1 MKHLIAL
8 STLLFA
14 LNASA
19 ECPSS
24 VPTKMPRIPAGPA
37 ANEETMRGAGVA
49 VQAYVANIEAHL
61 NCRDM
66 ELTDRS
72 YNELVDRAIAAAD
85 AYNRELR
92 LYQRQG
98 EVLAKN

>member
-1 MKHLIAL
+1 MKHFIAL

-24 VPTKMPRIPAGPA
+24 VPTEMPAIPAGPA

-49 VQAYVANIEAHL
+49 VRAYVAHIEEHL
-61 NCRDM
+61 NCRDK

>member
-1 MKHLIAL
+1 MKYLIAL

-19 ECPSS
+19 ACPSS
-24 VPTKMPRIPAGPA
+24 KLTEMPGIPAGPA
-37 ANEETMRGAGVA
+37 ANEETMRSARVA
-49 VQAYVANIEAHL
+49 VQAYVANIETYL
-61 NCRDM
+61 DCRDM
-66 ELTDRS
+66 ALTDRS

-98 EVLAKN
+98 GVLAKN